1 VFDSSD
7 DIAFWIVA
15 FIGGVVLFGLL
26 VAAAHW
32 LLDKA
37 YGQK

>member
-1 VFDSSD
+1 MFDSPD

-15 FIGGVVLFGLL
+15 VIVAAVFFGLV

-32 LLDKA
+32 LLDRA
-37 YGQK
+37 YGPK